1 MIKIRILITLSIDGF
16 YVPPKLQKLFEF
28 NALQYKSLCRD
39 ADAVLT
45 DKSEYKNLRVI
56 EMDCG
61 LPVYV
66 MQKGCS
72 VLYENNDES
81 RSVTIDELENKGKK
95 NIVITG
101 NSRELAGVLLNK
113 ACTDEI
119 GIYLFPI
126 ILRKGKRVL
135 SALSGYSRWK
145 VKSRQLYDSGI
156 TALHYVRE

>member
-28 NALQYKSLCRD
+28 NALQYKSFCRD

-101 NSRELAGVLLNK
+101 NSRELASVLLNK

-135 SALSGYSRWK
+135 SDLSGYSRWK

>member
-45 DKSEYKNLRVI
+45 DKSEYKNLRVM

>member
-16 YVPPKLQKLFEF
+16 YVPPRLQKLFEF
-28 NALQYKSLCRD
+28 NALQYKSFYRD

-101 NSRELAGVLLNK
+101 NSQELASVLLNK
-113 ACTDEI
+113 AYTDEI

>member
-1 MIKIRILITLSIDGF
+1 MIKIRNLITLSIDGF
-16 YVPPKLQKLFEF
+16 YVPPKLQKLFGF
-28 NALQYKSLCRD
+28 DALQYKSFCRD

-45 DKSEYKNLRVI
+45 NKSEYKKLREI
-56 EMDCG
+56 ELDCG
-61 LPVYV
+61 IPVYV

-81 RSVTIDELENKGKK
+81 RRVTIDELENKGKK
-95 NIVITG
+95 NIVIIG
-101 NSRELAGVLLNK
+101 NSRELSSVLLNK

-119 GIYLFPI
+119 GIYLFPL
-126 ILRKGKRVL
+126 ILGKGKRIL

-156 TALHYVRE
+156 TVLHYIRE